1 MNLLESLPYEEPEE
15 EKIEE
20 VEVIGEEVIE
30 DKLPLQVPTIEKSST
45 IEISNPEEKKNKLL
59 KKAIQKKKRNIDRK
73 TINLLRNKEISAVIS

>member
-1 MNLLESLPYEEPEE
+1 MNLLESLPYEESEE

-30 DKLPLQVPTIEKSST
+30 DKLSLQVPTIEKSST

-59 KKAIQKKKRNIDRK
+59 KKRFRKKKRNFDDDNQQ
-73 TINLLRNKEISAVIS
+73 TLF